1 MWKILCYILAQQVV
15 EGYARANCFGLVD
28 ERRRISSAIY
38 PFLLFSSVSQSIA
51 HPHPDRS
58 VHFLVMVMV
67 IASEPIAT
75 ISISVKRI
83 SQQKNDAFLSE
94 ILIYASNRGKKKK
107 EPDEKIFLE
116 ENIFPRGK
124 SGKFSLNIF
133 RGLIAR

>member
-1 MWKILCYILAQQVV
+1 MSV
-15 EGYARANCFGLVD
+15 EGYARANSFGLVD

-38 PFLLFSSVSQSIA
+38 PFFLFSSVSQSIA

-58 VHFLVMVMV
+58 IHFLVMVMV

-94 ILIYASNRGKKKK
+94 ILICASNRGEKKTKK
-107 EPDEKIFLE
+107 EDKKNEPDEKIFLE